1 MIFGQAP
8 SRGVATPEE
17 IINDVY
23 HRPTGASEYLGVNI
37 VDAFNNSIPGALAAE
52 VRLPDDDLTGRRDP
66 VKQVEVATGKRKA
79 PINEQDYLDLME
91 KSQEH
96 VMNHDEWLNSPYY
109 REGLP
114 FDNRMTRARADFK
127 ATEFDKQEYRN
138 RLRDNRENGVGTFAL
153 ALGGGL
159 LGSAPDPTNYIP
171 VFGSA
176 FKAAALTRGANIMRR
191 AGVGALDAAL
201 MTAIT
206 EPVIMD
212 SRSQFGDDITL
223 AEGLLDIALGAA
235 LGGVVG
241 GVGGWRERLGSYD
254 PVLAQEALARV
265 GEASDSLANGLPINV
280 PRSAAAEKLRS
291 STSLTAEAP
300 RLSQDQ
306 INGPWRDNVPISRA
320 VQKIPVADDNG
331 RPISY
336 PTKSQA
342 DKYRRQYKEKGVRI
356 EMEQNANGTWRL
368 VEDVDIQV
376 KDTFATREAA
386 EAEVKRMPPAQR
398 SGLRVAPI
406 SVTGRL
412 KYGIISGLDDR
423 RAAWVERNPA
433 ILNEAIAA
441 DYGTPEVLPRTDRF
455 QSRLQ
460 RIQGLDM
467 HQDAFIPD
475 LTTPHRVN
483 YATEQPR
490 PSPNTPKEEAQAA
503 AGAGKPQGTAEEIA
517 KEFKIDLETGN
528 FDELADV
535 QHLIDA
541 DQVGK
546 SQLEDFNE
554 ASELV
559 PKANDYAK
567 AYEMA
572 AFCMSRGA

>member
-23 HRPTGASEYLGVNI
+23 HRPTGAAEYLGVNI
-37 VDAFNNSIPGALAAE
+37 VDAFNNSFPGALAAE

-114 FDNRMTRARADFK
+114 FDNRMTKARADFK
-127 ATEFDKQEYRN
+127 AAEFDKQEYRN

-153 ALGGGL
+153 ALGGSL
-159 LGSAPDPTNYIP
+159 LGTAPDPTNYIP
-171 VFGSA
+171 VFGAA

-206 EPVIMD
+206 EPIIID
-212 SRSQFGDDITL
+212 SRGQFGDDITL

-241 GVGGWRERLGSYD
+241 GVGGWRERLGSYAPD
-254 PVLAQEALARV
+254 VAQEALVRV
-265 GEASDSLANGLPINV
+265 GEASDSLANGLPISLA
-280 PRSAAAEKLRS
+280 PSRASERLRS
-291 STSLTAEAP
+291 STSLTATPA
-300 RLSQDQ
+300 RLSDKDLAVAPQRRTTISQRIVVSDDQ
-306 INGPWRDNVPISRA
+306 GNA
-320 VQKIPVADDNG
+320 
-331 RPISY
+331 ISY

-342 DKYRRQYKEKGVRI
+342 DKYKRQLKQENVRI
-356 EMEQNANGTWRL
+356 EILQNEDGTFRIE
-368 VEDVDIQV
+368 EDVKMEVRDI
-376 KDTFATREAA
+376 FATRKAA
-386 EAEVKRMPPAQR
+386 KNARNSLVPSEK
-398 SGLRVAPI
+398 GTWKVAP
-406 SVTGRL
+406 VDVNGVL
-412 KYGIISGLDDR
+412 KYGLVSGLDDR
-423 RAAWVERNPA
+423 RVAWVERNPA
-433 ILNEAIAA
+433 KLEEAVT
-441 DYGTPEVLPRTDRF
+441 TPVARAEEAPRTSQF

-460 RIQGLDM
+460 RIQGLNM
-467 HQDAFIPD
+467 HEDVFKPS
-475 LTTPHRVN
+475 LTPTHRVN

-517 KEFKIDLETGN
+517 KEFKIDLETGS

-559 PKANDYAK
+559 PKAKDYAK

>member
-23 HRPTGASEYLGVNI
+23 HRPTGAAEYLGVNI
-37 VDAFNNSIPGALAAE
+37 VDAFNNSIPGVLAAE

-66 VKQVEVATGKRKA
+66 AKQVEVATGKRKA

-114 FDNRMTRARADFK
+114 FDNRMTKARADFK

-138 RLRDNRENGVGTFAL
+138 RLRDNRESGVGTFAL
-153 ALGGGL
+153 ALGGSL
-159 LGSAPDPTNYIP
+159 LGAAPDPTNYIP

-176 FKAAALTRGANIMRR
+176 FKAAALARGANIMKR
-191 AGVGALDAAL
+191 AGVGALEAAL

-206 EPVIMD
+206 EPVIID
-212 SRSQFGDDITL
+212 SRSQFGEDITL

-254 PVLAQEALARV
+254 PVLAQEALAGV

-280 PRSAAAEKLRS
+280 PRSGAAEKLRS
-291 STSLTAEAP
+291 STSLTATP
-300 RLSQDQ
+300 TRLSDKDLAVAPQERTSISQRIVVSDDQ
-306 INGPWRDNVPISRA
+306 GNA
-320 VQKIPVADDNG
+320 
-331 RPISY
+331 ISY

-342 DKYRRQYKEKGVRI
+342 DKYKRQLKQENVRI
-356 EMEQNANGTWRL
+356 EILQNEDGTFRIEEVKMEVRG
-368 VEDVDIQV
+368 I
-376 KDTFATREAA
+376 FATRKAA
-386 EAEVKRMPPAQR
+386 KNARNSLVPSEKGAW
-398 SGLRVAPI
+398 RVAP
-406 SVTGRL
+406 VDVNGTL
-412 KYGIISGLDDR
+412 KYGLVSGLDDR

-433 ILNEAIAA
+433 ILEEAV
-441 DYGTPEVLPRTDRF
+441 TPPVARAEEAPRTSQS

-460 RIQGLDM
+460 RIQGLSM
-467 HQDAFIPD
+467 HEDVFKPS
-475 LTTPHRVN
+475 LTPPHRAN
-483 YATEQPR
+483 YAVEQPR
-490 PSPNTPKEEAQAA
+490 PSPNTPKEEAKAA
-503 AGAGKPQGTAEEIA
+503 AGAGKPQGMAEEIA

-559 PKANDYAK
+559 PKAKDYAK